1 MISEYAVR
9 RWFRPAVYIEPG
21 IIGDGATVELP
32 RGAGDRCGDVVRVKI
47 LDIHELKKLL
57 RLGGPI
63 VAASLLHM
71 AINVT
76 DIVMSGQYGS
86 SDLAGVALAVAI
98 AGPIT
103 ALLMGTIS
111 GITPLVAQ

>member
-1 MISEYAVR
+1 MPR
-9 RWFRPAVYIEPG
+9 L
-21 IIGDGATVELP
+21 IGV
-32 RGAGDRCGDVVRVKI
+32 AGGDLARLNN
-47 LDIHELKKLL
+47 LDFHELEKLL

-103 ALLMGTIS
+103 ALLMGTFS